1 MAVSDTVTL
10 APEAKMDGAFELET
24 RPSDD
29 AVYLLGR
36 RNFTIAVLIGT
47 AVTGLILLWVLWDLW
62 SSSADPFRGAPNDF
76 FYDYQARAMF
86 HGHLNMRNG
95 SLGIEGFLH
104 NGRTYTYFGIFPS
117 ILRMPVLLITSR
129 FDGALTAP
137 SLLLAWMMTALFSS
151 LMLWRLRIVTRGR
164 AVLGRAEAASYG
176 VLIAAIMG
184 GSVII
189 YLNATPFV
197 YNEDFAWSI
206 PLTVGSL
213 FALLGVME
221 RPSAGRVWASG
232 ILVLLAS
239 INRTPTGYA
248 CVIGAGLVG
257 LWFVF
262 GRGGDSNRRWGV
274 AMFAV
279 ALVGFAAS
287 CAVTYAKFGT
297 PIGLPMAEQV
307 WAKINAHRRYFLAA
321 NGGKAFSIGFLPSTL
336 FAYLQPFGIRFST
349 LFPFVTTPTAPAA
362 ALGGAVLDQTYPTAS
377 APATMPLVFLLGC
390 WGVISAFRPRALVP
404 FRLTR
409 IVLLTGAAATAG
421 VLVWGYISERYL
433 ADFMPL
439 LIVASGVG
447 LIEIWRR
454 FEGRSIKARGVV
466 LGILCAVA
474 VYSVVVNTA
483 IAAAPSEQFTTSQV
497 QDFVSAEESLS
508 IGSVAASVHHVA
520 ALPNWAP
527 FGELYMVGDCSGL
540 YLSSGITEKDVP
552 GLLAEHYSWIPVEQ
566 SPAFKR
572 SFSVTFNHPGK
583 YFTKKMTLMTYGS
596 SSVIMEP
603 AGKGYFRLEVL
614 HSGTPIKWPY
624 TNSARKPIS
633 VLHEPFQFQVT
644 TDPNLHQIKI
654 LWFGTYF
661 ISHFI
666 AGSGP
671 PVVHVTP
678 KEPNGRLPEVTVAK
692 QPVDSSLSLCRNLQR
707 GALTGR
713 VATSSRAEGRVRS
726 AVTLPPGRPHSPPS
740 GIPEA
745 HDSRLAQAIFSCVVD
760 EHPRLPP

>member
-1 MAVSDTVTL
+1 MVVSDTVTL
-10 APEAKMDGAFELET
+10 APEVKVDRAVEHET
-24 RPSDD
+24 RLSDE
-29 AVYLLGR
+29 AVFLRGR
-36 RNFTIAVLIGT
+36 RYFTVAALIGI
-47 AVTGLILLWVLWDLW
+47 AVTGVILLWVLWDLW

-86 HGHLNMRNG
+86 HGHLNVRNG

-104 NGRTYTYFGIFPS
+104 NDKTYAYFGIFPS

-137 SLLLAWMMTALFSS
+137 SMLLAWIMTALFSS
-151 LMLWRLRIVTRGR
+151 LMLWRLRIITRGR
-164 AVLGRAEAASYG
+164 AILGRAEAASYG
-176 VLIAAIMG
+176 MLIAAILG

-206 PLTVGSL
+206 PLTVGSV

-221 RPSAGRVWASG
+221 RPSTGRVWASG
-232 ILVLLAS
+232 ILILLANL
-239 INRTPTGYA
+239 NRTPTGYA

-262 GRGGDSNRRWGV
+262 GRGGDSNRRWGW
-274 AMFAV
+274 AMFGV
-279 ALVGFAAS
+279 GLVGFAAT

-297 PIGLPMAEQV
+297 PIGLPMADQV

-321 NGGKAFSIGFLPSTL
+321 NGGKAFSFGFLPSTL
-336 FAYLQPFGIRFST
+336 TAYLQPFGIRFTS

-362 ALGGAVLDQTYPTAS
+362 MIGAVLDQTYPTAS
-377 APATMPLVFLLGC
+377 APPTMPLLFLLSC
-390 WGVISAFRPRALVP
+390 WGVISAFRPKALVP

-409 IVLLTGAAATAG
+409 IALLTCAAGTAG
-421 VLVWGYISERYL
+421 VLLWGYISERYL

-439 LIVASGVG
+439 LIVAAGIG

-454 FEGRSIKARGVV
+454 FEGRSIKARGVL
-466 LGILCAVA
+466 LGIVSVVT
-474 VYSVVVNTA
+474 VYSVFVNTA
-483 IAAAPSEQFTTSQV
+483 IAVAPSEQFTTSQV
-497 QDFVSAEESLS
+497 QDFVSTQQSLS
-508 IGSVAASVHHVA
+508 IGSLAASVHHVS
-520 ALPNWAP
+520 ALPDWAP

-540 YLSSGITEKDVP
+540 YLSSGITEADVP
-552 GLLAEHYSWIPVEQ
+552 GLLADHYSWIPVEQ
-566 SPAFKR
+566 SPAYTPA
-572 SFSVTFNHPGK
+572 FSITFNHPGK
-583 YFTKKMTLMTYGS
+583 YYTKPLTLLTYGAA
-596 SSVIMEP
+596 SVIMKP

-624 TNSARKPIS
+624 TDSARKPIS
-633 VLHEPFQFQVT
+633 ILHEPFQFQVV

-661 ISHFI
+661 IAHFI
-666 AGSGP
+666 AGSAT

-678 KEPNGRLPEVTVAK
+678 KQPDGHLPEVTVAK
-692 QPVDSSLSLCRNLQR
+692 EPIDASLSLCRSLQR
-707 GALTGR
+707 G
-713 VATSSRAEGRVRS
+713 S
-726 AVTLPPGRPHSPPS
+726 
-740 GIPEA
+740 
-745 HDSRLAQAIFSCVVD
+745 
-760 EHPRLPP
+760 

>member
-1 MAVSDTVTL
+1 MDRPVEHEKRLSDEAV
-10 APEAKMDGAFELET
+10 FQ
-24 RPSDD
+24 R
-29 AVYLLGR
+29 GR
-36 RNFTIAVLIGT
+36 RYFTVAVLIGI

-86 HGHLNMRNG
+86 HGHLNVRNG

-104 NGRTYTYFGIFPS
+104 DGKTYAYFGIFPS

-137 SLLLAWMMTALFSS
+137 SLLLAWIMTALFSS
-151 LMLWRLRIVTRGR
+151 LMLWRLRIITRGR
-164 AVLGRAEAASYG
+164 AMLGRAEAASYG
-176 VLIAAIMG
+176 MLIAAIMG

-206 PLTVGSL
+206 PLTVGSV

-221 RPSAGRVWASG
+221 RPSTRRVWASG
-232 ILVLLAS
+232 ILILLANL
-239 INRTPTGYA
+239 NRTPTGYA

-257 LWFVF
+257 LWFVL

-274 AMFAV
+274 AMFGV
-279 ALVGFAAS
+279 ALAGFAAT

-297 PIGLPMAEQV
+297 PIGLPMADQV

-321 NGGKAFSIGFLPSTL
+321 NGGKAFSFGFLPSTL
-336 FAYLQPFGIRFST
+336 TAYLQPFGIRFTS
-349 LFPFVTTPTAPAA
+349 LFPLVTTPTSPAA
-362 ALGGAVLDQTYPTAS
+362 AIGAVLDQTYPTAS
-377 APATMPLVFLLGC
+377 APPTMPLLFLLSG
-390 WGVISAFRPRALVP
+390 WGVICAFRPKALVP
-404 FRLTR
+404 LRLTR
-409 IVLLTGAAATAG
+409 IVLLTCAACTAG
-421 VLVWGYISERYL
+421 VLLWGYIGERYL

-439 LIVASGVG
+439 FIVASGVG

-454 FEGRSIKARGVV
+454 FQGRSFRARGIL
-466 LGILCAVA
+466 LGIV
-474 VYSVVVNTA
+474 SVLTFYGVFVNTA
-483 IAAAPSEQFTTSQV
+483 IAVLPSEQFTTSQV
-497 QDFVSAEESLS
+497 QDFVSTEQSLS
-508 IGSVAASVHHVA
+508 IGSLAASVHHVS
-520 ALPNWAP
+520 ALPDWAP

-540 YLSSGITEKDVP
+540 YLSSGITEADVP
-552 GLLAEHYSWIPVEQ
+552 GLLADHYTWIPVEQ
-566 SPAFKR
+566 SPAYTR
-572 SFSVTFNHPGK
+572 AFSVTFNHPGK
-583 YFTKKMTLMTYGS
+583 YFTKRLTLMTYGAS
-596 SSVIMEP
+596 RVIMEP
-603 AGKGYFRLEVL
+603 AGKGYFRLDVL

-624 TNSARKPIS
+624 TDSARKPIS
-633 VLHEPFQFQVT
+633 ILHEPFQFQVI

-678 KEPNGRLPEVTVAK
+678 KEPDGRLPEVTVAK
-692 QPVDSSLSLCRNLQR
+692 QPIDASLSLCRSLQR
-707 GALTGR
+707 G
-713 VATSSRAEGRVRS
+713 S
-726 AVTLPPGRPHSPPS
+726 
-740 GIPEA
+740 
-745 HDSRLAQAIFSCVVD
+745 
-760 EHPRLPP
+760 